1 LAHANLLD
9 FDHPDAIDMP
19 MFAAVCPHLF
29 KFKQVS
35 HNRWI
40 QCLADLKACKQSN
53 IPVYSFAEH
62 QRLEE
67 KRYLYGATIIIGMYF
82 QSPSMSVIYGL

>member
-1 LAHANLLD
+1 
-9 FDHPDAIDMP
+9 M
-19 MFAAVCPHLF
+19 CSLF
-29 KFKQVS
+29 EFEQVP

-67 KRYLYGATIIIGMYF
+67 KRYLYGATIIIGMCF
-82 QSPSMSVIYGL
+82 QLLSMSGDLWALAEGIMALHDSAFRSLYDLKAC